1 MDNCGRCQNLLL
13 DYLYDLLEG
22 DELWAVEE
30 HLKHCPTCATALEQA
45 RQQKLLLAL
54 AARMQC
60 APGSFQ
66 APAEPPPRQREP
78 APAVVRIPAPRR
90 PWLRWAV
97 AAAVVLALAGLSAP
111 AGWYWHD
118 YAVTRQA
125 ADDYQA
131 ALTATSRQINQTDA
145 DANRAAQHHTDQIEK
160 VRDDARKRD
169 LRLTVTGRPTVQSG
183 APNTY
188 QILARD
194 LNGVPVAAHLSVRVR
209 SEGDGKPVY
218 EERDVA
224 VIGQYRVTLPADL
237 PVKPNARLA
246 LEVVARREGQKG
258 EVKGEVREQL
268 SLVPPVYVT
277 HLATDKPMYSPG
289 ETVHFRS
296 LTLDRNSLKPPDQ
309 DLQLLYTVRKLPDG
323 PETAVTVGTT
333 QLTSDKDKKLINGP
347 DGKPVRG
354 LGAGDWTI
362 PEGSPGGEYALT
374 VTELTGRF
382 PPQQRKFLVN
392 RYERPKLNKVLE
404 WGQKTYGPGEEV
416 LADCKVTKAEGGTPV
431 ANKPVFATI
440 QIDGQ
445 VYDKDGNPTGN
456 GIQAK
461 TDDKGQVEIRFKLP
475 KEIARGEGSLAVNFT
490 DGGNNET
497 LSKPIP
503 IIARHLQVEF
513 YPEGGELVPGL
524 PNRVYFQA
532 RTPLG
537 KAADLKGHL
546 VDNEGKEVLGHV
558 FTLTDPKNPGAN
570 QGTGVF
576 EFTPAAGKKYELRID
591 APVGIE
597 DKFGLPDLKE
607 DGVVLS
613 VPTGVTRSG
622 EPIRV
627 VVGAAHDPSGARRN
641 LFVGAYCRG
650 RVLDQKAVT
659 VKNGEPATVE
669 LRPTQEMGGVCRVTV
684 FEERG
689 AGDKRRDLVPVA
701 ERLVY
706 RMPAEELNLEIKAD
720 KAGPIPGEKVSVT
733 FKASNEKEELVPAVV
748 TVAVVDKSVIT
759 LADEKTARGM
769 PTHFLLTTEVRKPE
783 DLEHADFLLAGTQGW
798 QRFIEQNPERFRKK
812 KSEESEQEA
821 KAALRTA
828 KEALDLLLGTQGWRR
843 FAEQNPEQFRQKN
856 PGEADRLLVMIGQSS
871 PQTTDLLEK
880 DLEAVDEEYAQQV
893 VRLRDERLQAVAR
906 LQKLQDRREA
916 GTAAALAAQASLERY
931 QAAFEWFR
939 RNGLP
944 LLGMVLLLGA
954 AVVLVIFLLRTAP
967 RHIPVFAGALACALL
982 LLTVLGI
989 HFTSTELEQEKVGKQ
1004 AEMQA
1009 AQQKQWAPAAAP
1021 MPAQGMMGGG
1031 AMAPGDLGVVN
1042 GAMDGA
1048 PQAER
1053 KVEGL
1058 ALPPRPL
1065 DDKADAAAPAPLA
1078 APPPP
1083 GPAGAAPRAAMPMR
1097 MGAAKGGD
1105 KPGGMMPVGPGM
1117 PGPGLGMQP
1126 GGMGGGFGGP
1136 GRGFMPPG
1144 GGMADPHAGGGKD
1157 KRAADEA
1164 DQFNGLLKGGEAGK
1178 QMQQMQREQRR
1189 ENEEMDRLWEHARQA
1204 DGQEALNKDAVL
1216 RELRDRR
1223 KMPQPG
1229 GPGGFPGGGPAFGM
1243 GEQPPPA
1250 PPPPSLVVRE
1260 FAHLRPE
1267 GRAGDVRRDFAET
1280 LFWQPVL
1287 VLGGGKGQAT
1297 FDLNDSVTTF
1307 QVAVF
1312 GHTLDGRIGSATA
1325 NIESRLPF
1333 ALEPKLPSAGELN
1346 ANDKI
1351 DIPVTV
1357 ANNTDGPRD
1366 VTLSMSSAGLKLL
1379 QGKARDELKV
1389 AGQER
1394 TRRVYR
1400 FQPELTE
1407 GTASVTLEGETKPF
1421 AADRIRRQFRVV
1433 PEGFPIENSKSDL
1446 LEGAARVDVTL
1457 PETWVA
1463 GTLKV
1468 HAHVYPSTLANL
1480 VKGLEGLLREP
1491 GGCFEQTST
1500 SNYPNVLILNYL
1512 KETEQSRP
1520 ELETRARG
1528 MLDRGYSIL
1537 TSFECPY
1544 TGDKPRK
1551 NGYEWFGAQN
1561 NAHEALTAYG
1571 LMEFRDMAR
1580 VYNVNPDMLD
1590 RTRKFLM
1597 AQKDG
1602 KGGFTR
1608 NPQALDTFGRA
1619 PADVTNAYIV
1629 WAITEGGKDDD
1640 VTKELDALAGQ
1651 AKTAKDPYFLA
1662 LVANSLLNRD
1672 RRKEA
1677 VDILKVVKGEQKEDG
1692 HVEGAKTSITASG
1705 GRDLEIE
1712 TTALAVLGWLKATQP
1727 EEFTTPIEKAVKW
1740 IGQQRGG
1747 YGGFG
1752 STQSTIL
1759 ALKALIA
1766 HARANKKTAEAGE
1779 VKLFVG
1785 DSKEPAVTKGFAAS
1799 AQDAI
1804 DLELPNPEKHLKAG
1818 KNALRVEI
1826 SGKNNFPFTL
1836 AWSYNT
1842 LQPASA
1848 EKVAVKLSTK
1858 LDREQVTEGDAVR
1871 LTVHLENV
1879 SGQGQGMAVA
1889 VVGLPAGLTVPEDF
1903 KQLQALAALRNDGK
1917 ERGPIDAFE
1926 LRGRELVL
1934 YWRDLAPGKKIDV
1947 PVDLICQVPGEYRGP
1962 ASRAYLYY
1970 NADHKDWVKPLQVT
1984 IKAKE

>member
-1 MDNCGRCQNLLL
+1 MDNCGHCQTLLL

-22 DELWAVEE
+22 DELRAAEE
-30 HLKHCPTCATALEQA
+30 HLKHCPACAAALEQA
-45 RQQKLLLAL
+45 RQQKVLLAL

-60 APGSFQ
+60 TPGSFQ
-66 APAEPPPRQREP
+66 APAAAPAPEP
-78 APAVVRIPAPRR
+78 APVVVTLPARR
-90 PWLRWAV
+90 PSWRRWAV
-97 AAAVVLALAGLSAP
+97 AAALVLALAGLGAP

-118 YAVTRQA
+118 YTTTRKT

-131 ALTATSRQINQTDA
+131 ALAATRKQIAQADA
-145 DANRAAQHHTDQIEK
+145 DAARAAKERLEK
-160 VRDDARKRD
+160 TKKVEDAARERD
-169 LRLTVTGRPTVQSG
+169 LLLTVTGRPTVQSG

-188 QILARD
+188 QILARN
-194 LNGVPVAAHLSVRVR
+194 LNGLPVAARLNVRVR

-218 EERDVA
+218 EESDVA
-224 VIGQYRVTLPADL
+224 IPASGQYQLTLPASL

-246 LEVVARREGQKG
+246 LEVVARREDKKG
-258 EVKGEVREQL
+258 EVKGEVQEQL
-268 SLVPPVYVT
+268 SLVPPLFVT
-277 HLATDKPMYSPG
+277 HLATDKPMYNPG

-296 LTLDRNSLKPPDQ
+296 LTLQRNSLRPPDQ
-309 DLQLLYTVRKLPDG
+309 ELQLFYTVRKLPDG
-323 PETAVTVGTT
+323 PETAVTAGTT
-333 QLTSDKDKKLINGP
+333 QLVTEKDKKVINGP

-354 LGAGDWTI
+354 LGAGEWTI

-374 VTELTGRF
+374 VTELTGKF
-382 PPQQRKFLVN
+382 PPEQRKFVVN
-392 RYERPKLNKVLE
+392 RYERPRLNKVLE

-416 LADCKVTKAEGGTPV
+416 LANCTVTKAEGGTPI
-431 ANKPVFATI
+431 ANRQVVATI

-445 VYDKDGNPTGN
+445 TYDKDGNPSGN
-456 GIQAK
+456 PLVTK
-461 TDDKGQVEIRFKLP
+461 TDDQGKVQLRFKLP
-475 KEIARGEGSLAVNFT
+475 KQIARGEGSLSVNFT

-503 IIARHLQVEF
+503 ILAKHLNLEF
-513 YPEGGELVPGL
+513 YPEGGELVAGL

-537 KAADLKGHL
+537 KAADLKGRL
-546 VDNEGKEVLGHV
+546 VDNDGKEVVANV

-576 EFTPAAGKKYELRID
+576 EFTPVAGKKYELKID

-597 DKFGLPDLKE
+597 GKFELTGLKE

-613 VPTGVTRSG
+613 VPTGVTKSG
-622 EPIRV
+622 EALRV
-627 VVGAAHDPSGARRN
+627 VVGTAQKDRN

-659 VKNGEPATVE
+659 VKKGRPETVE

-684 FEERG
+684 FEERDN
-689 AGDKRRDLVPVA
+689 GDKKHRDLVPVA

-706 RMPAEELNLEIKAD
+706 RMPAEELNLGIKAD

-733 FKASNEKEELVPAVV
+733 FKATNEKEEPVPAVV

-759 LADEKTARGM
+759 LADEKTARSM

-783 DLEHADFLLAGTQGW
+783 DLEHADFLLG
-798 QRFIEQNPERFRKK
+798 PSPK
-812 KSEESEQEA
+812 
-821 KAALRTA
+821 A

-843 FAEQNPEQFRQKN
+843 FAEQNPDQFRQKN
-856 PGEADRLLVMIGQSS
+856 PEDADRLLVMIGQSS
-871 PQTTDLLEK
+871 QKTTDFLQK
-880 DLEAVDEEYAQQV
+880 DLEAVDEEYAETV
-893 VRLRDERLQAVAR
+893 TTLGKERLAAVTQ
-906 LQKLQDRREA
+906 LQKLQDRQEA
-916 GTAAALAAQASLERY
+916 GTAAALAALTRLERY
-931 QAAFEWFR
+931 RDAADWFWR
-939 RNGLP
+939 SGLS
-944 LLGMVLLLGA
+944 LVGMVLLLTA
-954 AVVLVIFLLRTAP
+954 AVVLVVLLFRSAP
-967 RHIPVFAGALACALL
+967 RHIPVFAGALACSLL
-982 LLTVLGI
+982 LLAVLGI
-989 HFTSTELEQEKVGKQ
+989 HFASTEIEQASADKREKMATAQ
-1004 AEMQA
+1004 A
-1009 AQQKQWAPAAAP
+1009 KAPAP
-1021 MPAQGMMGGG
+1021 MMPAQGMGGGG
-1031 AMAPGDLGVVN
+1031 AGAPVAENEPDVLNLNVDRAAGERPREGNVAPVPQLGVP
-1042 GAMDGA
+1042 GGF
-1048 PQAER
+1048 P
-1053 KVEGL
+1053 G
-1058 ALPPRPL
+1058 ALPPPGL
-1065 DDKADAAAPAPLA
+1065 PMPKVAAKAEEKKAMPFAPA
-1078 APPPP
+1078 
-1083 GPAGAAPRAAMPMR
+1083 
-1097 MGAAKGGD
+1097 
-1105 KPGGMMPVGPGM
+1105 KPGGMGM
-1117 PGPGLGMQP
+1117 M
-1126 GGMGGGFGGP
+1126 GGFGGP
-1136 GRGFMPPG
+1136 GRGAMPGLAG
-1144 GGMADPHAGGGKD
+1144 GGRNAAGKD
-1157 KRAADEA
+1157 KRDMDEGERFDMLGRGDLAAKRLPE
-1164 DQFNGLLKGGEAGK
+1164 K
-1178 QMQQMQREQRR
+1178 QRE
-1189 ENEEMDRLWEHARQA
+1189 EEQMAQLWDRARQA
-1204 DGQEALNKDAVL
+1204 DGKEALNKDAVMRQL
-1216 RELRDRR
+1216 QLRR
-1223 KMPQPG
+1223 KMPADG
-1229 GPGGFPGGGPAFGM
+1229 VRGFPGAAGPVAGL
-1243 GEQPPPA
+1243 EQPPP
-1250 PPPPSLVVRE
+1250 PPPPPLVVRE

-1267 GRAGDVRRDFAET
+1267 GKTGDLRHDFTET

-1287 VLGGGKGQAT
+1287 VLTDGNGRVT

-1312 GHTLDGRIGSATA
+1312 GHTLDGRIGSATT

-1333 ALEPKLPSAGELN
+1333 TLEPKVPIEVN
-1346 ANDKI
+1346 ANDRI
-1351 DIPVTV
+1351 DLPVTV
-1357 ANNTDGPRD
+1357 ANNTDDPRD
-1366 VTLSMSSAGLKLL
+1366 VSLSLSSVGLKLL
-1379 QGKARDELKV
+1379 QGKAQDRLTV

-1394 TRRVYR
+1394 TRRVFR
-1400 FQPELTE
+1400 FQPELVE
-1407 GTASVTLEGETKPF
+1407 GMASLTLEGETKPF
-1421 AADRIRRQFRVV
+1421 AADRIQRKFRVV

-1463 GTLKV
+1463 GTLKM

-1500 SNYPNVLILNYL
+1500 SNYPNLLILNYL

-1520 ELETRARG
+1520 ELEARARS

-1537 TSFECPY
+1537 TSYECPY
-1544 TGDKPRK
+1544 TQVGKH
-1551 NGYEWFGAQN
+1551 GYEWFGAQN

-1571 LMEFRDMAR
+1571 LMEFRDMAK
-1580 VYNVNPDMLD
+1580 VYNVDPRMLD
-1590 RTRKFLM
+1590 RTRTFLM
-1597 AQKDG
+1597 GQKDG
-1602 KGGFTR
+1602 KGGFKR

-1619 PADVTNAYIV
+1619 PEDVTNAYIV
-1629 WAITEGGKDDD
+1629 WAITESGKDDD
-1640 VTKELDALAGQ
+1640 VTKELDALAQQ

-1677 VDILKVVKGEQKEDG
+1677 VEVLKVVKAAQKDDG

-1727 EEFTTPIEKAVKW
+1727 DEFTTALEKAVKW

-1785 DSKEPAVTKGFAAS
+1785 DSKDAAVTKQFAAG

-1804 DLELPNPEKHLKAG
+1804 DLELPNPEKLLKAG

-1871 LTVHLENV
+1871 LTVHVENV

-1889 VVGLPAGLTVPEDF
+1889 VIGLPGGLTVPEDL
-1903 KQLQALAALRNDGK
+1903 KQLKELSALRNDGK

-1926 LRGRELVL
+1926 IRGRELVL

-1947 PVDLICQVPGEYRGP
+1947 PVDLICRVPGEYRGP

-1970 NADHKDWVKPLQVT
+1970 NADHKHWVAPLQVA